1 MCRLLIPSCV
11 LLYTSVIVVGDQ
23 TAVKTREI
31 VTHYHLVYVPID
43 IVFFLKK
50 KSFICNMGLNG
61 SLQPIDIV
69 VSKGS

>member
-50 KSFICNMGLNG
+50 NHLFVTWGSMAVCN
-61 SLQPIDIV
+61 P
-69 VSKGS
+69 